1 MMTKQAEL
9 KKRAYAS
16 DLKSRALS
24 ILIYLI
30 DRSNKELTCFPA
42 IPTMAEQLHIS
53 TSTVKRALHELVDA
67 GFIQK
72 DSRFRESSR
81 GQTSNLYTLVFRE
94 EMPEPTPELD
104 HNPDCGDHIEPAS
117 QDAPTGEYKAERIT
131 FATIA
136 AEVKQEQTA
145 PTTQETAPE
154 LIQTPTLAPIRT
166 PNAEQCHTKPTHP
179 VRSCTPVHFAV
190 PRTLK
195 LPTILAGTKQTAG
208 HFLPC
213 CSNDF
218 MWTGAGVSL
227 HPP

>member
-53 TSTVKRALHELVDA
+53 ISPVKRALHELVDA

-72 DSRFRESSR
+72 DSRFRESNR

-94 EMPEPTPELD
+94 ETPEPTPETD
-104 HNPDCGDHIEPAS
+104 YNPDCGDHIEPATQS
-117 QDAPTGEYKAERIT
+117 TSTGEYKAERIT

-145 PTTQETAPE
+145 LAMQETSPE
-154 LIQTPTLAPIRT
+154 LIASSTLAPT
-166 PNAEQCHTKPTHP
+166 QMPKVEQSHTKPTRP
-179 VRSCTPVHFAV
+179 VRSCTPVHFAF
-190 PRTLK
+190 PHRLK
-195 LPTILAGTKQTAG
+195 LPPVPPMVRENVRQ
-208 HFLPC
+208 FLSC
-213 CSNDF
+213 GSHSF
-218 MWTGAGVSL
+218 MWTGAGVNL
-227 HPP
+227 IPP